1 MRLEVRLPLGPAR
14 AAIRRA
20 WWRMGSMA
28 LLGSAAVILA
38 GWTLGG
44 FLQRRELAH
53 RLAQSEQ
60 RLQHLRTLERMG
72 AGLAHETKNPL
83 GLVRAQAQRVRGP
96 LRRTGASARP
106 LRIDHR
112 TVRSHPR
119 PLERVPRT
127 QPSPGPAA
135 PAGRSGRIGGRV
147 CDLLQVEAQAQDV
160 RLTFERSAQDDGRGL
175 SADPE
180 RLRQVAM
187 NLILNALQI
196 CPPGSH
202 VRVAAAARD
211 GAPDFIVDDD
221 GPGVAPEL
229 ADDLFQPYV
238 SARPGG
244 TGLGLA
250 ISQAIA
256 RDTAGTCTMKAFC
269 PTAAASA
276 CVANPHDP
284 LPVLCIIDDDPGY
297 RDLLQSVLTSKDS
310 RCTAADG
317 RAGLA
322 CLDQGG
328 VDLVLLDMRMPG
340 MGGMEFL
347 EQLQSRP
354 GHAPVVVLTAYADVR
369 DAVDAMRAGAC
380 DYLDKP
386 VDLYELLSRIRHHL
400 GSHPGQVAGDLPPLP
415 SEWIVRSPLMR
426 DVLQEVHKLA
436 STPVSVLLHGE
447 SGSGKEGLA
456 RLLHQWGA
464 RPEGPFV
471 PVNVAA
477 LPETLVEA
485 ELFGFERGA
494 FTGAERARTGLL
506 RSADGG
512 TLFLDEV
519 AEMPLPVQA
528 KLLRVLEE
536 RQVAALGSTQAEPV
550 DFRLISASHAD
561 LGARVGEGHFR
572 EDLFYRLAVVVLEV
586 PPLRERPEDLLP
598 LAELFVRQTSRT
610 EKRLSPEAI
619 DRLRAYP
626 GPATCASCRSAVARA
641 AILSVGSVILP
652 EHLPPPCARP
662 ACARAINRV
671 PRTSPPWRNAPSWTP
686 CGAMQATAPMRPR
699 NSASPGA
706 PCSIASRNT
715 DSKTAKGPESARH
728 GRPSRLYCSFLWP
741 ASLPSGSESQIV
753 SRENRSHPIRAGAQ
767 SICSP
772 NPAAPGRRRSSNCNP
787 TMLNRFRSA
796 RLSTKV
802 ITFMVTIL
810 IITVALN
817 YTVFMTRYKASAE
830 QSLVDEAAAHRHC

>member
-1 MRLEVRLPLGPAR
+1 M
-14 AAIRRA
+14 
-20 WWRMGSMA
+20 
-28 LLGSAAVILA
+28 
-38 GWTLGG
+38 T
-44 FLQRRELAH
+44 
-53 RLAQSEQ
+53 
-60 RLQHLRTLERMG
+60 
-72 AGLAHETKNPL
+72 
-83 GLVRAQAQRVRGP
+83 
-96 LRRTGASARP
+96 
-106 LRIDHR
+106 
-112 TVRSHPR
+112 RS
-119 PLERVPRT
+119 
-127 QPSPGPAA
+127 
-135 PAGRSGRIGGRV
+135 
-147 CDLLQVEAQAQDV
+147 
-160 RLTFERSAQDDGRGL
+160 
-175 SADPE
+175 
-180 RLRQVAM
+180 
-187 NLILNALQI
+187 
-196 CPPGSH
+196 
-202 VRVAAAARD
+202 
-211 GAPDFIVDDD
+211 
-221 GPGVAPEL
+221 
-229 ADDLFQPYV
+229 
-238 SARPGG
+238 
-244 TGLGLA
+244 
-250 ISQAIA
+250 
-256 RDTAGTCTMKAFC
+256 
-269 PTAAASA
+269 
-276 CVANPHDP
+276 
-284 LPVLCIIDDDPGY
+284 PVLCIIDDDPGY
-297 RDLLQSVLTSKDS
+297 RDLLQSVLTSEGFEV
-310 RCTAADG
+310 RTAADG

-400 GSHPGQVAGDLPPLP
+400 GSQPGQVAGDLPPLP

-536 RQVAALGSTQAEPV
+536 RRVAALGSTQAEPV

-626 GPATCASCRSAVARA
+626 WPGNVRELRNAMARA

-652 EHLPPPCARP
+652 EHLPPALR
-662 ACARAINRV
+662 
-671 PRTSPPWRNAPSWTP
+671 
-686 CGAMQATAPMRPR
+686 
-699 NSASPGA
+699 
-706 PCSIASRNT
+706 
-715 DSKTAKGPESARH
+715 E
-728 GRPSRLYCSFLWP
+728 
-741 ASLPSGSESQIV
+741 ASLRPCEQPGPKDLATLEKCAILDALRRHAGNRTHAAQELGI
-753 SRENRSHPIRAGAQ
+753 SRRTLLYRLKEYGFEDGEGA
-767 SICSP
+767 
-772 NPAAPGRRRSSNCNP
+772 
-787 TMLNRFRSA
+787 
-796 RLSTKV
+796 
-802 ITFMVTIL
+802 
-810 IITVALN
+810 
-817 YTVFMTRYKASAE
+817 
-830 QSLVDEAAAHRHC
+830 